1 MARLPITNRRRR
13 QRQINSILCAMY
25 MVLITLFVYWQ
36 HVVMMYFKYRKH
48 RILSKE
54 EKRVERIQ
62 YLFRLVSENHAACIS
77 QLRMDRRTFTMLCEM
92 IRDIGGLRDTRNMT
106 LEEIVA
112 MFVYVLAHHKK
123 NRTVAHKFLRSG
135 ETVSRHFNQCLLAVL
150 KLHHMLLKTPVLIS
164 DDCTDDRWKY
174 FKNCLGALDGTLIS
188 VTPPAE
194 HKSRYRTRKSNLA
207 TNVLGICAPDMQF
220 IYVLPG
226 WEGSAHNGRV
236 LRDAIS
242 RPNGLK
248 VPQGC
253 YYLVDTGYC
262 NSQGFLA
269 PYRRQRYH
277 LNQIQGRRPE
287 SAEEYFNMNT
297 LKLGMYVA
305 SELYKLE
312 KLNFTFKRMEN
323 IHEISIATQ
332 HCGRGKNKCFWAD
345 NEVKVLIEALQEM
358 ACDPLWKTDGGFK
371 NGYMVELHKM
381 VAHKIPDFTKQVDP
395 HIDSKLKW
403 LKSRYHAITEMRHKE
418 ARGLWNMKFP
428 YLDELELVYGKGKA
442 NGEAVEDYED
452 AVNNLEAEEKSV
464 EAASYVNCETDDE
477 ISISTSRIQKRQTAH
492 LSKKSKKLK
501 TSAAPA
507 PSPMEAQFEMVTN
520 KFISLIDGIAS
531 HFASIATAMTN
542 ENKREQ
548 LASDRSNSLVAE
560 LLKLELCEGDTFRVA
575 EILAG
580 APAKLNVFSQLPI
593 NMRRKY
599 AFNLLYPSSS
609 SNSGSSY

>member
-1 MARLPITNRRRR
+1 
-13 QRQINSILCAMY
+13 
-25 MVLITLFVYWQ
+25 
-36 HVVMMYFKYRKH
+36 
-48 RILSKE
+48 
-54 EKRVERIQ
+54 
-62 YLFRLVSENHAACIS
+62 
-77 QLRMDRRTFTMLCEM
+77 M

-150 KLHHMLLKTPVLIS
+150 KLHHMLLKTPVPIS
-164 DDCTDDRWKY
+164 DDCIDDRWKY

-207 TNVLGICAPDMQF
+207 TNVLGVCAPDIQF

-226 WEGSAHNGRV
+226 WEGSAHDGRV

-248 VPQGC
+248 VTQ
-253 YYLVDTGYC
+253 DAGYC

-269 PYRRQRYH
+269 PYRGQRYH
-277 LNQIQGRRPE
+277 LNQIQGHRPE
-287 SAEEYFNMNT
+287 SAEEYFNMKHAKARNVIER
-297 LKLGMYVA
+297 YVA

-312 KLNFTFKRMEN
+312 KLNFTFKSLPCHVLRIKE
-323 IHEISIATQ
+323 IVSPIDYAHEMLDDGKTSWYIDEGSIDLLRKAL
-332 HCGRGKNKCFWAD
+332 A
-345 NEVKVLIEALQEM
+345 LIEALQEM
-358 ACDPLWKTDGGFK
+358 ACDPLWKPDGGFK

-403 LKSRYHAITEMRHKE
+403 LKSRYHAITEMVKQSSCEWDNVEKIIKCERQWYDSWAKRHKE
-418 ARGLWNMKFP
+418 ARGLWNMKFT
-428 YLDELELVYGKGKA
+428 YLDELELVYGKDRA

-452 AVNNLEAEEKSV
+452 AVNNLEAEEKSA

-477 ISISTSRIQKRQTAH
+477 ISISTSRKQKRQIAH

-501 TSAAPA
+501 TLAAPA

-520 KFISLIDGIAS
+520 KFISSIDGIAS

-542 ENKREQ
+542 EDKREQ

-560 LLKLELCEGDTFRVA
+560 LLKLELYEGDTFRVA

-580 APAKLNVFSQLPI
+580 APAKLNVFSRLPI

-599 AFNLLYPSSS
+599 AFNLSFLF
-609 SNSGSSY
+609 

>member
-1 MARLPITNRRRR
+1 
-13 QRQINSILCAMY
+13 
-25 MVLITLFVYWQ
+25 
-36 HVVMMYFKYRKH
+36 
-48 RILSKE
+48 
-54 EKRVERIQ
+54 
-62 YLFRLVSENHAACIS
+62 
-77 QLRMDRRTFTMLCEM
+77 M

-112 MFVYVLAHHKK
+112 MFVYALAHHKK

-150 KLHHMLLKTPVLIS
+150 KLHHMLLKTPVPIS

-207 TNVLGICAPDMQF
+207 TNVLGVCAPDMQF

-226 WEGSAHNGRV
+226 WEGSAHDGRV

-248 VPQGC
+248 VPQ
-253 YYLVDTGYC
+253 DAGYC

-269 PYRRQRYH
+269 PYRGQRYH

-287 SAEEYFNMNT
+287 SAEEYFNMKHAKARNVIER
-297 LKLGMYVA
+297 YVA

-312 KLNFTFKRMEN
+312 KLNFTFKRMEYF
-323 IHEISIATQ
+323 HEISIATQ
-332 HCGRGKNKCFWAD
+332 QRGRGKNKCFWAD
-345 NEVKVLIEALQEM
+345 NEVKALIEALQEM
-358 ACDPLWKTDGGFK
+358 ACDPLWKADGGFK

-381 VAHKIPDFTKQVDP
+381 VTHKIPDFTKQVDP

-403 LKSRYHAITEMRHKE
+403 LKSRYHAITEMVKQSGCEWDNVEKIIKCERQWYDSWAKRHKE

-428 YLDELELVYGKGKA
+428 YLDELELVYGKDRA

-520 KFISLIDGIAS
+520 KFISSIDGIAS

-542 ENKREQ
+542 EDKREQ
-548 LASDRSNSLVAE
+548 LAYDRSNSLVAE

-575 EILAG
+575 EILAS

-593 NMRRKY
+593 SMRRKY

>member
-1 MARLPITNRRRR
+1 
-13 QRQINSILCAMY
+13 
-25 MVLITLFVYWQ
+25 
-36 HVVMMYFKYRKH
+36 
-48 RILSKE
+48 
-54 EKRVERIQ
+54 
-62 YLFRLVSENHAACIS
+62 
-77 QLRMDRRTFTMLCEM
+77 M

-150 KLHHMLLKTPVLIS
+150 KLHHMLLKTPVPIC

-174 FKNCLGALDGTLIS
+174 FK
-188 VTPPAE
+188 
-194 HKSRYRTRKSNLA
+194 
-207 TNVLGICAPDMQF
+207 
-220 IYVLPG
+220 PG
-226 WEGSAHNGRV
+226 WEGSAHDERV

-242 RPNGLK
+242 RPNGLQ
-248 VPQGC
+248 VP
-253 YYLVDTGYC
+253 
-262 NSQGFLA
+262 
-269 PYRRQRYH
+269 
-277 LNQIQGRRPE
+277 QGRRPE
-287 SAEEYFNMNT
+287 SAEEYFNMKHDKARNVIER
-297 LKLGMYVA
+297 YVA

-332 HCGRGKNKCFWAD
+332 QRGRVKNKCFWAD
-345 NEVKVLIEALQEM
+345 NEVKALIEALQEM
-358 ACDPLWKTDGGFK
+358 ACDPLWKTGGGFK
-371 NGYMVELHKM
+371 NGFMVELHKM

-403 LKSRYHAITEMRHKE
+403 LKSRYHPITEMVKKSGCEWDNVEKIIKCERQWYDSWAKRHKE
-418 ARGLWNMKFP
+418 ASGLWNMKFP
-428 YLDELELVYGKGKA
+428 YLDELELVYGKDRA

-452 AVNNLEAEEKSV
+452 AVNNLEAEEKSA
-464 EAASYVNCETDDE
+464 ETASYVNYETDDE

-492 LSKKSKKLK
+492 LSKKSKKLE

-520 KFISLIDGIAS
+520 KFISSIDGIAS

-542 ENKREQ
+542 EDKREQ

-575 EILAG
+575 
-580 APAKLNVFSQLPI
+580 
-593 NMRRKY
+593 
-599 AFNLLYPSSS
+599 
-609 SNSGSSY
+609 